1 VIKVCSI
8 QNLSKTEQRETELL
22 MILIGLRVVAVRFEV
37 VQFRVGWFSGVRGL
51 NCIKFGEEKKKFQQ

>member
-1 VIKVCSI
+1 
-8 QNLSKTEQRETELL
+8 